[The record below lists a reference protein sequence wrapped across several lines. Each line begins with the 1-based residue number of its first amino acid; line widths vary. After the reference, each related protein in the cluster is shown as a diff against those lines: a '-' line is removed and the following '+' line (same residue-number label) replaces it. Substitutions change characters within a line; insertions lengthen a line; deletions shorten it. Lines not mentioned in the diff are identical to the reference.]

1 MKLTS
6 QYHLLH
12 VLEFPPH
19 QHQISLSILLH
30 YVSFLKELIRVS
42 VDLGQ
47 ATIGE
52 RANAFRHHCELAEAI
67 KFKEIDMY
75 VPELIP
81 NSF

>member
-1 MKLTS
+1 MFLIK
-6 QYHLLH
+6 
-12 VLEFPPH
+12 EF
-19 QHQISLSILLH
+19 I
-30 YVSFLKELIRVS
+30 VVS

-75 VPELIP
+75 VPELITSSLP
-81 NSF
+81 LSYEPSGYCTLG